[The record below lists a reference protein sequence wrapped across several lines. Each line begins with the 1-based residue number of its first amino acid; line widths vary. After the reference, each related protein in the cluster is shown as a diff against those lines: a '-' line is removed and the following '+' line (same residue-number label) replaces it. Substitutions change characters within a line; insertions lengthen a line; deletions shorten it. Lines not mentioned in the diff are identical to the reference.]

1 MLETVNLTCNGLK
14 SRTLVKVQK
23 FNHSSRT
30 PVLNEHGVFMYNICP
45 RVMQVI
51 PFFEGL
57 FSWSH
62 SPKNQHLKF
71 EFYLTVRRED
81 FLF

>member
-23 FNHSSRT
+23 FSHSPRT

-45 RVMQVI
+45 RVMQGI
-51 PFFEGL
+51 R
-57 FSWSH
+57 
-62 SPKNQHLKF
+62 
-71 EFYLTVRRED
+71 EFKINDATAATTPQNLHT
-81 FLF
+81 

>member
-1 MLETVNLTCNGLK
+1 MLETVNLTSNGLK

-23 FNHSSRT
+23 FNHSPRT
-30 PVLNEHGVFMYNICP
+30 PVLNEHGVFMYNIYP
-45 RVMQVI
+45 QVMQGI
-51 PFFEGL
+51 PFSDGL

-62 SPKNQHLKF
+62 SSKNQHLKF